1 MIAGA
6 TCEHPGSTGGWGSSR
21 AEQLMGQRSAV
32 WIRVPAAQHHQHDG
46 GNPARCRSWQE
57 IGQLKN
63 SWEHIDELN
72 ALEMALRAE
81 PKPWLLWGGWADRKG
96 TVAMVVFA
104 SLAN

>member
-1 MIAGA
+1 MQ
-6 TCEHPGSTGGWGSSR
+6 EL
-21 AEQLMGQRSAV
+21 AE
-32 WIRVPAAQHHQHDG
+32 
-46 GNPARCRSWQE
+46 E

-81 PKPWLLWGGWADRKG
+81 PKPWLLWGWLGLTGVG